1 MRMNPASTKI
11 SATGKSEL
19 ARTLGMKTK
28 IKKMPSEM
36 KVAYKLLTLFSKHY
50 LYYTILILILFVAK
64 RLILYMYVIWRG
76 LAKCFNFNST

>member
-36 KVAYKLLTLFSKHY
+36 KVVYKLLTLFSKHY
-50 LYYTILILILFVAK
+50 IYYLHGFVAK
-64 RLILYMYVIWRG
+64 RLIFYMYMIWRG